1 MTMHATQKTGHAV
14 LATSTQ
20 RKTGSRAGAAI
31 VLLIALQLMGQ
42 PVNASEARMSGT
54 TSGPVQGRAWLQQ
67 QPMHHF
73 TLQLLATRNPAG
85 VARFARRQGLAGP
98 LVHVVV
104 EYNGKEMHLLTLGSY
119 ATRAAAQQAA
129 SSLPSG
135 IQPWIRSLASIRQV
149 MIRQANP
156 VKKAAAAF
164 EAPEGGIKD
173 MPWLWSQDPQAY
185 TIQLAGAESRRA
197 VEAVLQQA
205 ALPGERM
212 VVRTWAK
219 NRPWYALIYGR
230 FVDEAAARATIGRL
244 PEPLQQAGPWPRRFA
259 ALHDEIRRT
268 TPEK

>member
-1 MTMHATQKTGHAV
+1 M
-14 LATSTQ
+14 
-20 RKTGSRAGAAI
+20 AGAAI
-31 VLLIALQLMGQ
+31 ALLIALQLMGQ
-42 PVNASEARMSGT
+42 PVSASEARISAT
-54 TSGPVQGRAWLQQ
+54 TNGSVHGSAWLEQ
-67 QPMHHF
+67 QPTHHF

-85 VARFARRQGLAGP
+85 VARFARQQGLAGP

-104 EYNGKEMHLLTLGSY
+104 EHGGREMHLLTQGSY

-129 SSLPSG
+129 NALPSG

-164 EAPEGGIKD
+164 DTSEGGIKD

-185 TIQLAGAESRRA
+185 TIQLAGAESRQA
-197 VEAVLQQA
+197 AEAVLQQL

-219 NRPWYALIYGR
+219 NRPWYTLIYGR
-230 FVDEAAARATIGRL
+230 FGDEAAARATIGRL
-244 PEPLQQAGPWPRRFA
+244 PEALQQAGPWPRRFA